1 MPSENILEKE
11 MISEIALLDKLTKA
25 IAFAYKEDKT
35 APGVTVASLPKGQ
48 YYCSV
53 VRYDGAFAK
62 GKKVVCSATG
72 TTIGAAVRAVADEFL
87 LTSVKPVKNP
97 VDELQDLVKG
107 V

>member
-1 MPSENILEKE
+1 
-11 MISEIALLDKLTKA
+11 MISEITLLDKLTKA
-25 IAFAYKEDKT
+25 VTFTFKEDKT
-35 APGVTVASLPKGQ
+35 APGVTVASLRNGGQ

-72 TTIGAAVRAVADEFL
+72 PTIGAAIKAVADEFL
-87 LTSVKPVKNP
+87 FNTSIKVVKNP
-97 VDELQDLVKG
+97 LDELSDLIKG